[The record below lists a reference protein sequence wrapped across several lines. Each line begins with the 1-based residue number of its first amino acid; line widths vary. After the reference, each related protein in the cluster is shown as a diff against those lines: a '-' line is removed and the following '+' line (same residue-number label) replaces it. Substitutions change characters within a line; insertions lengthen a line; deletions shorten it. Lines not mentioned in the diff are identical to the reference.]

1 MKRLTIFFVFSFIQ
15 FSIAAQEV
23 ASNYP
28 FHVEVTGAGTPV
40 LLIPGLACPGAVWDA
55 TVATLQDKYECH
67 VLSLAG
73 FAGQEA
79 INLDQGFL
87 PVIEEQLIAYI
98 DQEIKKP
105 TRIIGHSLGGFLGL
119 SIASKIPNQIEQLV
133 IVDSYPFYS
142 AAMIPGATEETA
154 KPQAELMKNMLGNM
168 ADDRF
173 EQQQKQ
179 TMASMVTHPDQIA
192 QAVQWSIQ
200 SDRSTVAQ
208 AMYEIMITDLRE
220 EVKQVECPILVF
232 GSWISGKDYGITKTT
247 VEQNYK
253 SQFAAAKYYSIKVA
267 DQAKHFIMWD
277 EADWFHNELKA
288 FLK

>member
-1 MKRLTIFFVFSFIQ
+1 MNRLVIFFILSFIQ
-15 FSIAAQEV
+15 FSVAAQEV

-28 FHVEVTGAGTPV
+28 FQVKVKGEGNPV
-40 LLIPGLACPGAVWDA
+40 ILIPGLACPGTVWDA
-55 TVATLQDKYECH
+55 TVATLQEKYECH

-87 PVIEEQLIAYI
+87 PIIEEQIIAYI
-98 DQEIKKP
+98 EQEIKRP
-105 TRIIGHSLGGFLGL
+105 SRIIGHSLGGFLGL

-142 AAMIPGATEETA
+142 AAVIPGATEETA

-168 ADDRF
+168 SAEVF
-173 EQQQKQ
+173 AQQQKQ
-179 TMASMVTHPDQIA
+179 TMATMATNPDQIA
-192 QAVQWSIQ
+192 QAVQWSIE

-208 AMYEIMITDLRE
+208 AMYEIMTTDLRE
-220 EVKQVECPILVF
+220 EVTQVECPILVF
-232 GSWISGKDYGITKTT
+232 GSWISGKDYGITKAS
-247 VEQNYK
+247 VEGNFK
-253 SQFAAAKYYSIKVA
+253 AQFAEAKDCSIKVA
-267 DQAKHFIMWD
+267 DKAKHFIMWD
-277 EADWFHNELKA
+277 EAYWFYKELKV